1 MKIKKALSC
10 ILMGMLFAGVFI
22 VGFAISCGE
31 MTQLEGLLILGVG
44 SVLTFGYSFGIKEE
58 K

>member
-1 MKIKKALSC
+1 MKMKKTLSC
-10 ILMGMLFAGVFI
+10 MLIGMLFAGVFI

-31 MTQLEGLLILGVG
+31 MTQLEGLAVLGIG
-44 SVLTFGYSFGIKEE
+44 SLLTFGYSFGIKEE